1 MKKVLLRAPL
11 LTNSGYG
18 VHSRQVFTWL
28 YSKKD
33 IELTVECLQWGRTAW
48 LLNGEHENGLIGK
61 IMECSREI
69 KTGDYDISFQVQLP
83 DEWDSKLAK
92 INVGITAAV
101 ETDKCTQKWVEA
113 CNKMDHIIVPST
125 FTKNVIK
132 RSGLLKKPI
141 TVIQEWYNTSIG
153 NKSKISKTLN
163 DDRYEKIQ
171 QDFNI
176 LTIGTLTST
185 NSVDD
190 RKNLINTI
198 KWICEEFSENEE
210 VGIVLKTSL
219 GKGTTIDK
227 MMCTEA
233 VENIVKQYRKGNF
246 PKISFVHGNMTSEE
260 INALYAHPKVKIY
273 ASATRGE
280 GYGLP
285 LIEAAASGLPIVVT
299 GWSGHLEFLNK
310 DLVNLVDYDLV
321 EISETRVDDRVFEK
335 GFRWANPR
343 EESFK
348 KQIRHVYE
356 NYHESREKAKQLKK
370 IIWENFNSAKIKN
383 SYEEVFRRLMEK

>member
-18 VHSRQVFTWL
+18 VHSRQVFSWL

-33 IELTVECLQWGRTAW
+33 VELTVECLQWGKTSW
-48 LLNGEHENGLIGK
+48 ILNSEHENGLVGK
-61 IMECSREI
+61 IMECSREV
-69 KTGDYDISFQVQLP
+69 KKGDYDISFQVQLP
-83 DEWDSKLAK
+83 DEWDPQLAK
-92 INVGITAAV
+92 INVGVTAAV
-101 ETDKCTQKWVEA
+101 ETDKCTQKWVDA
-113 CNKMDHIIVPST
+113 CNKMDQIIVPST

-132 RSGLLKKPI
+132 RSGLLKKSI
-141 TVIQEWYNTSIG
+141 NVIPEWFNTSIG
-153 NKSKISKTLN
+153 SKSKISKTLN
-163 DDRYEKIQ
+163 DKRYDKIKQ
-171 QDFNI
+171 SFNI

-190 RKNLINTI
+190 RKNLVNTI
-198 KWICEEFSENEE
+198 KWICEEFANNED

-227 MMCTEA
+227 QMCTEA
-233 VENIVKQYRKGNF
+233 VNNIVKQYRKGNF
-246 PKISFVHGNMTSEE
+246 PRINFVHGNMKDEE
-260 INALYAHPKVKIY
+260 VNALYAHPKIKMY

-310 DLVNLVDYDLV
+310 DFVNLVDYDLV
-321 EISETRVDDRVFEK
+321 DISETRIDNRVFEK
-335 GFRWANPR
+335 GFRWAEPR
-343 EESFK
+343 EKSFK
-348 KQIRHVYE
+348 SQIRKVYE
-356 NYHESREKAKQLKK
+356 QYAQSKEKADKLKK
-370 IIWENFNSAKIKN
+370 DIWLNYNSSKIKN
-383 SYEEVFRRLMEK
+383 SYDKVFEKLVEK